1 MAIRAALHHKTSYLF
16 DRPTQVFPHEIRLRP
31 AAHTRTPIANYSL
44 HIEPANHF
52 LNWQQDGYGNW
63 VARVVFPELTEKM
76 SIEVDLHADLT
87 VINPFD
93 FFVED
98 YAERFP
104 FSYREGLRAELAPFI
119 ETEPAGAELGK
130 LIAAVQ
136 DALPA
141 DGLRVVDFLVA
152 ANHRVQSMVGYTIR
166 LEPGVQAPDVTL
178 ERKLGSCRDSAWLLV
193 QLMRHLGLAA
203 RFVSG
208 YLIQLTADVKPL
220 DGPAG
225 PTSDFTD
232 LHAWAEV
239 YIPGAGWIGLD
250 ATSGLLTGEGHI
262 PLAATAHYRSAAP
275 VIGATSKC
283 EVEFEFAMNIDRILE
298 DPRVTKPYTEDQW
311 QEIDRLGEQVERDLQ
326 ALDVRLTQGGE
337 PTFVSVDDMEG
348 AEWNTDALGEH
359 KRRLAGELL
368 HRLRA
373 RFGPGGVLH
382 YGLGKWYPGEP
393 LPRWAL
399 DCYWRRDGEPLWLDD
414 RLIAEDSPRISL
426 SADAVQRFASA
437 LAAQLKLPRDRF
449 IDAWEDPLVALK
461 EESQLPIDFDLST
474 ADLADG
480 DERKRLVRLLEK
492 GGITRPAGLVLPL
505 RPAPR
510 LDPATPTTWESGPWP
525 TRRPRLF
532 LLPGDSPIGLRLPL
546 HSLPTYR
553 GPAGEIGFFPADPF
567 APRAAL
573 PPALQ
578 TQAAAALGADADVDP
593 AWTAWAQQHRGGGG
607 STLERAGAGP
617 LDVGIGSTAGGPATT
632 GTGTAADAGGARR
645 TPVPGSH
652 PELPPLQRRQPH
664 PALLTGQDAP
674 VGVVVDTALCLE
686 ARGDTLHIFLP
697 PLPCL
702 EDWVRL
708 VQSIELAAR
717 ALDQPVRLEGY
728 TPPHDPRLRR
738 LAVTPDP
745 GVIEVNV
752 HPAHDWAE
760 LRGIVTELYA
770 DARQIRLSTEKF
782 MLDGRHTGT
791 GGGNHVTLGGANPAD
806 SPLLRRPDLLR
817 SLLTYWQN
825 HPGLSYLFSGQFV
838 GPTSQSPR
846 VDEARDD
853 NLHELEIAFAEMDRV
868 APPGGTCP
876 PWITDR
882 LLRHLLTDLTGNTHR
897 AEFSID
903 KLYSP
908 DGPTGRLGLLEF
920 RSFEMPPHE
929 RMSLV
934 QLLMLRAL
942 VARFWREPYR
952 APLVRWNTE
961 LHDRFMLPHFVQ
973 QDLNDVLRDLAEAGY
988 LFDPRWFEPFI
999 EFRFPRYGTASYE
1012 GVTLEL
1018 RQAIEPWHVLGEEM
1032 SGSGTARYVDSSVE
1046 RLQVRVSGMV
1056 GERHWVRCNGRP
1068 LPLVPSGTRGEFIAG
1083 VRFKAWNPPSSLHP
1097 TIAPHGP
1104 LVFDLVDGWNR
1115 RSMGGCT
1122 YHVAHPGGRSNVDF
1136 PVNANAAESRRFA
1149 RFQAQG
1155 HTQGRIPGRSPVRDR
1170 DFPCTLDLRSY
1181 PHGSD

>member
-1 MAIRAALHHKTSYLF
+1 MAIRAALHHRTSYRF
-16 DRPTQVFPHEIRLRP
+16 DRPVQVFPHEIRLRP

-44 HIEPANHF
+44 RIEPAGHF

-63 VARVVFPELTEKM
+63 VARVVFPELTSQM
-76 SIEVDLHADLT
+76 SVEVDLHADLT

-104 FSYREGLRAELAPFI
+104 FSYRDQLRGELAPFL
-119 ETEPAGAELGK
+119 ECEPAGAALSA
-130 LIAAVQ
+130 LVDAVH
-136 DALPA
+136 ASLPA
-141 DGLRVVDFLVA
+141 EGLGINDFLVSV
-152 ANHRVQSMVGYTIR
+152 NRQVQAQVAYTIR
-166 LEPGVQAPDVTL
+166 LEPGVQAPDLTL
-178 ERKLGSCRDSAWLLV
+178 EKHLGSCRDSAWLMV

-208 YLIQLTADVKPL
+208 YLIQLSADVKPL
-220 DGPAG
+220 EGPAG
-225 PTSDFTD
+225 PASDFTD

-239 YIPGAGWIGLD
+239 YVPGAGWVGLD
-250 ATSGLLTGEGHI
+250 ATSGLLAAEGHI

-275 VIGATSKC
+275 VIGATGKC
-283 EVEFEFAMNIDRILE
+283 EVEFEFAMHVDRVLE
-298 DPRVTKPYTEDQW
+298 DPRVTKPYTDEQW
-311 QEIDRLGEQVERDLQ
+311 QEIDALGEQVERDLQ
-326 ALDVRLTQGGE
+326 THDVRLTQGGE
-337 PTFVSVDDMEG
+337 PTFVSIDDMEG
-348 AEWNTDALGEH
+348 AEWNTDALGQH

-382 YGLGKWYPGEP
+382 HGLGKWYPGEP

-414 RLIAEDSPRISL
+414 RLIAEDHPRSSL
-426 SADAVQRFASA
+426 GSDAVARFAAA
-437 LAAQLKLPRDRF
+437 LATQLKLPQERF
-449 IDAWEDPLVALK
+449 LSAWEDPLVALR
-461 EESQLPIDFDLST
+461 EESQLPVDMDLS
-474 ADLADG
+474 AARLEDG
-480 DERKRLVRLLEK
+480 DERKRLVRLLEQ
-492 GGITRPAGLVLPL
+492 GGLTRPAGLVMPL

-510 LDPATPTTWESGPWP
+510 LDPAQPTTWQSGPWP
-525 TRRPRLF
+525 TRRPRLY
-532 LLPGDSPIGLRLPL
+532 LVPGDSPIGLRLPL
-546 HSLPTYR
+546 HSLPLHR
-553 GPAGEIGFFPADPF
+553 GPAGDIGFFMADPF

-578 TQAAAALGADADVDP
+578 HPAGAAL
-593 AWTAWAQQHRGGGG
+593 
-607 STLERAGAGP
+607 
-617 LDVGIGSTAGGPATT
+617 
-632 GTGTAADAGGARR
+632 AADAGVRGASDPAWNAWTLQRGKPADAVAG
-645 TPVPGSH
+645 TTNGPGVDPGGAPLLRH
-652 PELPPLQRRQPH
+652 PELPPLAQRQPH
-664 PALLTGQDAP
+664 PALLPGQDVASGTI
-674 VGVVVDTALCLE
+674 VTTALCLE
-686 ARGDTLHIFLP
+686 ARGDILHVFLP

-708 VQSIELAAR
+708 VQAIELAAR

-752 HPAHDWAE
+752 HPAGNWQE

-770 DARQIRLSTEKF
+770 EARQTRLSTEKF

-791 GGGNHVTLGGANPAD
+791 GGGNHVTLGGWSPAD

-825 HPGLSYLFSGQFV
+825 HPGLSYVFCGQFI

-868 APPGGTCP
+868 APAGGTCA

-920 RSFEMPPHE
+920 RAFEMPPHE

-934 QLLMLRAL
+934 QLLLLRAL
-942 VARFWREPYR
+942 VAKFWREPYR

-973 QDLNDVLRDLAEAGY
+973 QDLNDVLRDLGEAGY
-988 LFDPRWFEPFI
+988 LFDPRWFEPFL
-999 EFRFPRYGTASYE
+999 EFRFPRYGTASYD
-1012 GVTLEL
+1012 GVTVEL

-1032 SGSGTARYVDSSVE
+1032 SGHGTARYVDSAVE
-1046 RLQVRVSGMV
+1046 RLQVKVSGMV
-1056 GERHWVRCNGRP
+1056 GERHWIRCNGLP
-1068 LPLVPSGTRGEFIAG
+1068 LPLVPSGTRGEFVAG

-1097 TIAPHGP
+1097 TVAAHGP

-1122 YHVAHPGGRSNVDF
+1122 YHVAHPGGRSYDIF
-1136 PVNANAAESRRFA
+1136 PVNANEAEARRFG

-1155 HTQGRIPGRSPVRDR
+1155 HTPGRILGRSPVRDR
-1170 DFPCTLDLRSY
+1170 DFPCTLDLRTW
-1181 PHGSD
+1181 PRDEV